1 MNLIRPIYG
10 QNNNIRSMCCLEK
23 IYGVCLM
30 KNIENKWDYPKPYV
44 KELSPSTLD
53 IDGLNHTNNAVYV
66 RWCEYIAWE
75 HSGSLGMDLDAYKK
89 SNRAMAI
96 RKANYDYVLSSNL
109 GDKLLIGTWLTSIN
123 KKLSMERRFQIIR
136 LSDSETI
143 LRAKWNL
150 VCIEIDS
157 GRPRRMPQEFLNAY
171 SEALVGFEYHH

>member
-1 MNLIRPIYG
+1 
-10 QNNNIRSMCCLEK
+10 
-23 IYGVCLM
+23 M
-30 KNIENKWDYPKPYV
+30 KV
-44 KELSPSTLD
+44 LSPSALD

-66 RWCEYIAWE
+66 RWCEDIAWE
-75 HSGSLGMDLDAYKK
+75 HSGTLGMDLDAYIK

-96 RKANYDYVLSSNL
+96 RKADYDYIFSSNF
-109 GDKLLIGTWLTSIN
+109 GDKLLMGTWLTSID

-136 LSDSETI
+136 HSDSETI

-171 SEALVGFEYHH
+171 SEALVRFDYDI